1 MEDRSEVDVLTDR
14 FEALWQRCA
23 RPDVLMDALP
33 ICRDVIDRYA
43 EPQRRYHTV
52 EHLTHCLVEHDRA
65 SSQMSRPDPV
75 EMALW
80 FHDAIF
86 EPGAADNERHS
97 ADIFVAYGEHSLPTS
112 FVEEVRAL
120 ILLTTHRHK
129 PDTEE
134 GCFVVDIDLSSFGIP
149 WDEFLRDSRRVRDE
163 RTDLGDE
170 DYYRAQTGFLRSL
183 LDRPR
188 IFHTA
193 FFHSLYEDTA
203 RANIARAMQRIAS
216 HGRL

>member
-1 MEDRSEVDVLTDR
+1 LDVLTDR

-23 RPDVLMDALP
+23 RPDARMDALP
-33 ICRDVIDRYA
+33 ICRNVIDRYA

-52 EHLTHCLVEHDRA
+52 EHLLHCLVEHDRA
-65 SSQMSRPDPV
+65 ASHMNRPDPV
-75 EMALW
+75 EMVLW

-86 EPGAADNERHS
+86 EPGAADNEQRS
-97 ADIFVAYGEHSLPTS
+97 AELFVEYGERFLDPS

-120 ILLTTHRHK
+120 ILLTTHRHQ
-129 PDTEE
+129 PETEE

-149 WDEFLRDSRRVRDE
+149 WDEFLRDSRRVREE

-170 DYYRAQTGFLRSL
+170 DYYHVQTGFLRSL

-203 RANIARAMQRIAS
+203 RANIARAMQLFATQ
-216 HGRL
+216 GRL